1 MTDVSEVD
9 YDKAKRCGFGIR
21 SRGGSCGA
29 EEEMRRLAVL
39 LAVACA
45 RIGLTGAQVCTG
57 ACLSAKL
64 SDDERVTLELKDNL
78 RLPDAY
84 AGDAVRQA
92 CAQ

>member
-1 MTDVSEVD
+1 
-9 YDKAKRCGFGIR
+9 
-21 SRGGSCGA
+21 
-29 EEEMRRLAVL
+29 MRQLAVL

-84 AGDAVRQA
+84 AGGVVRKA